1 LKFLSLLFLF
11 IIDLNLN
18 ERLTTKNIQTH
29 TTKNKKKSHTRSK
42 SFIIRLI
49 ELIEMKS
56 NGIENLPSSFPS

>member
-29 TTKNKKKSHTRSK
+29 KKKKSHTRSK